1 MSFKGSFT
9 AAWMLRSHL
18 CNATFKLTAK
28 REQPPPQLTPS
39 SLPKPSISSLL
50 LGLVGF
56 HASSGR
62 LCVPLRPPYTGE
74 GKESSPV
81 TISEHFL
88 FISTGE
94 KHLLGIQ
101 TGCKLGQCCW
111 DVHRCNYRE
120 ELQLASSPD
129 ERTQKNESI
138 GSEMSLHLPTAPLAN
153 LGGTTAHLT
162 CSTSEQEM
170 KESNGGPSNGGPN
183 NTRLTTWGLSESQ
196 HHTPNLEG
204 PQQCCAHLLS
214 PSQSRSA
221 SLLCTARSS
230 AAQHSLNVLKK
241 KRKKEKAE
249 IYQTT
254 F

>member
-1 MSFKGSFT
+1 MLGTQITRKISFQIECLQRESRMLREQSPTQCPTVTGTETGTSRVEKARQYHKRGRKEGKMFNSAHRNVFNKYPISCQQDYFFLSTLKCSVSFKGSFT

-111 DVHRCNYRE
+111 DVHHCNYRE

-129 ERTQKNESI
+129 ERTQK
-138 GSEMSLHLPTAPLAN
+138 
-153 LGGTTAHLT
+153 
-162 CSTSEQEM
+162 
-170 KESNGGPSNGGPN
+170 
-183 NTRLTTWGLSESQ
+183 
-196 HHTPNLEG
+196 
-204 PQQCCAHLLS
+204 
-214 PSQSRSA
+214 
-221 SLLCTARSS
+221 
-230 AAQHSLNVLKK
+230 KK
-241 KRKKEKAE
+241 K
-249 IYQTT
+249 
-254 F
+254 